1 MAYKFKN
8 NILNIKN
15 PNTGLFESIPA
26 LAGDSAYQIAV
37 KNGYEGSEE
46 EWLEYISGTTGG
58 TITNAIRA
66 EKADA
71 LNVATAV
78 GSTVEPI
85 YINDY
90 GKPIKCGVK
99 LGEAAKYA
107 VSDDP
112 NETERALMTN
122 EAMGTLINDV
132 IPDLVKSEI
141 EANGGVGNSGG
152 LNPTVDESTG
162 TLSFGTTTGS
172 VSGELLQLF

>member
-37 KNGYEGSEE
+37 KNGFKGTEE

-71 LNVATAV
+71 LNVVTAI
-78 GSTVEPI
+78 GSTNEPI
-85 YINDY
+85 YINDN
-90 GKPIKCGVK
+90 GKPIKCGIK
-99 LGEAAKYA
+99 LGDAAKFA

-112 NETERALMTN
+112 NETSSALMTN
-122 EAMGTLINDV
+122 VAMESLINEV
-132 IPDLVKSEI
+132 IPDIVKNEV
-141 EANGGVGNSGG
+141 EANGGSSNSGG
-152 LNPTVDESTG
+152 LHPVVDEDTG
-162 TLSFGTTTGS
+162 TLSFGTSTGT
-172 VSGELLQLF
+172 VSDGLLMLY